1 MEVTSKQV
9 QDFTRAQIRRIM
21 SMKNKGEQ
29 KAALA
34 NLRSGV
40 GCVPGGKPGLWGEY
54 LLNMPEEMYSP
65 SGEPSYAEWAVYT
78 ALTLFALHQQG
89 KEPDSECMNAEGQP
103 LGRAA
108 ARLVRD
114 EEDRP
119 RIWRR
124 FGAVASA
131 EDMAELTVYLRAL
144 VQLLRA
150 EGIGLDYPR
159 LAADLFDYQHS
170 SRRDRVRLRWG
181 QDFYRWMEK
190 DDPQDGQTPE
200 EGNENE

>member
-1 MEVTSKQV
+1 MGAATKQV
-9 QDFTRAQIRRIM
+9 RDFTWAQIRRIIT
-21 SMKNKGEQ
+21 MKNEGER

-34 NLRSGV
+34 NLRSGA
-40 GCVPGGKPGLWGEY
+40 GCAPGEKPQLWGEF
-54 LLNMPEEMYSP
+54 LLDMPEEMYSP
-65 SGEPSYAEWAVYT
+65 SGEPSCAEWAVYT

-89 KEPDSECMNAEGQP
+89 KEPDSACMNVEGQS
-103 LGRAA
+103 LGHAA

-119 RIWRR
+119 RVWRR

-131 EDMAELTVYLRAL
+131 EDMRELAVYLRAL

-150 EGIGLDYPR
+150 EDIGLDYPG
-159 LAADLFDYQHS
+159 LAADLFDYQHD

-181 QDFYRWMEK
+181 QDFYRRIERN
-190 DDPQDGQTPE
+190 DPENERTQE
-200 EGNENE
+200 ENENE